1 MKRYL
6 MTFIVFLGAT
16 FVSPASASPG
26 TAPSASF
33 FDLSAPGLD
42 GEVIPFE
49 RFRGKV
55 VLVVNTASNCGFT
68 SQYEDLEELY
78 REYSPRGLVVM
89 GFPSN
94 DFGSQEP
101 GDNADIKRFCQSNY
115 GVTFPMF
122 SKAPVSGPQK
132 QEVYQFLTE
141 RSAEEFRGDPGWN
154 FVKFLVD
161 QKGTVV
167 DRFSSMTNP
176 MGSSIRSRVEAL
188 LRGS

>member
-1 MKRYL
+1 MCVGV
-6 MTFIVFLGAT
+6 TS
-16 FVSPASASPG
+16 VSPAVASPETG
-26 TAPSASF
+26 PSASF

-94 DFGSQEP
+94 DFGGQEP
-101 GDNADIKRFCQSNY
+101 GDNADIKRFCQTNY
-115 GVTFPMF
+115 GVSFPMF

-141 RSAEEFRGDPGWN
+141 RSPEEFRGDPGWN
-154 FVKFLVD
+154 FVKFLID
-161 QKGTVV
+161 KNGAVV

-176 MGSSIRSRVEAL
+176 MGSSIRSRVEEL
-188 LRGS
+188 LQNS